1 MVSWAATRGP
11 GDACPRFCGQIHE
24 VEPRGGELPP
34 PGSSPQDRVHCSV
47 KELYLLDHYD
57 EAQVIRVQRIAS
69 QASKSNLDRQ
79 DVPLDPGSQNSLH
92 CNTSH
97 KEKAR
102 PQAPCLACLGPRRP
116 KSRTEAHS
124 ESRKR
129 PDKSPPTDS
138 LVDLRS
144 RAMQSNARLSH
155 PRAIPN
161 REASKSVGSSPWY
174 DRTRALPSRG
184 METR

>member
-1 MVSWAATRGP
+1 MPVQGSV
-11 GDACPRFCGQIHE
+11 GQIHE

-34 PGSSPQDRVHCSV
+34 PGSSPQDRLHCSV
-47 KELYLLDHYD
+47 KELYLLDHYN

-116 KSRTEAHS
+116 KRRTEAHS

-129 PDKSPPTDS
+129 DPTS
-138 LVDLRS
+138 LLLPIRWWICVVEQCK
-144 RAMQSNARLSH
+144 AMQDCRIHGPYQAEK
-155 PRAIPN
+155 PRK
-161 REASKSVGSSPWY
+161 ASAPLLGMIEPERSQVEGWKQGSPGFW
-174 DRTRALPSRG
+174 RQV
-184 METR
+184 